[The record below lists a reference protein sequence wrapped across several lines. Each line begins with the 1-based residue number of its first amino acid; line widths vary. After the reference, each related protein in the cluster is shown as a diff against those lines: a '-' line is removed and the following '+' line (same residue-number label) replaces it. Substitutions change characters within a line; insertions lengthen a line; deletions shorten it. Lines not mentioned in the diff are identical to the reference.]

1 MRKTK
6 LKIGVIGLGRI
17 GWQFHC
23 ATLAKH
29 AEFKLI
35 GVADPERDRRAEA
48 EHEYGCAAFADYRHL
63 LKMNGL
69 QAVAIA
75 APTHL
80 HRPMASAA
88 LRQGLHV
95 MLEKP
100 MAATVRDGEYI
111 ARTARACHRR
121 LTVYQPHRVA
131 AYFQHVRRL
140 IATGKIGTVYHVRRG
155 LFGFSRRNDWQSLQ
169 KYGGGMLN
177 NYGAHALDQVLQ
189 LVGYD
194 VRRVFCNLRRVA
206 SLGDAEDVVKIV
218 IETKQGLIGEVDI
231 NQACAQS
238 LYDLEVIGTTGV
250 ITLQTGQSNVL
261 HVRRFSKAALK
272 PKRLDRKLAS
282 ANRQYPSDQIAFKE
296 ETIPVNKQFAVDVY
310 RDFARAIRT
319 GTVPFVDPRETLALM
334 RIMAQCRCDAE
345 RIRFT
350 PL

>member
-1 MRKTK
+1 MHKTK

-17 GWQFHC
+17 GWRFHC
-23 ATLAKH
+23 ATIARH
-29 AEFKLI
+29 AEFELI

-48 EHEYGCAAFADYRHL
+48 ERTYHCAAFADYRHL

-80 HRPMASAA
+80 HRLMASAA

-100 MAATVRDGEYI
+100 MAANVPDGEYI
-111 ARTARACHRR
+111 VRTARACHRI

-131 AYFQHVRRL
+131 AYFQHMRRL
-140 IATGKIGTVYHVRRG
+140 ITAGKIGTVYHVRRG

-177 NYGAHALDQVLQ
+177 NYGAHALDQILQ

-194 VRRVFCNLRRVA
+194 VQRVFCNLRRVA

-218 IETKQGLIGEVDI
+218 IETKKGLIGEVDI

-238 LYDLEVIGTTGV
+238 LYDMEVIGTTGV
-250 ITLQTGQSNVL
+250 ITLQTGQCNAL
-261 HVRRFSKAALK
+261 HVRRFSRSALK
-272 PKRLDRKLAS
+272 PKRLDRKLAG
-282 ANRQYPSDQIAFKE
+282 ANRQYPSDQIAFKN
-296 ETIPVNKQFAVDVY
+296 ETIPVNAQFAVDVY
-310 RDFARAIRT
+310 CDFARAVRT

-334 RIMAQCRCDAE
+334 RVMDQCRCDAK
-345 RIRFT
+345 RICFT

>member
-88 LRQGLHV
+88 LHHGLHV